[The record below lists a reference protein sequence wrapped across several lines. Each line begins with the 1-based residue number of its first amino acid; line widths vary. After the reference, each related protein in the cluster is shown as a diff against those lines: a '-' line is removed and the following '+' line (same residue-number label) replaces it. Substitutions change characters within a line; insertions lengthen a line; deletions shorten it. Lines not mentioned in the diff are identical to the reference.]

1 VNLNDFFTRLDGEL
15 RAEGMACGPDVWL
28 RVFQLPLVKQLMQKD
43 ANQVQLEEIR
53 YLMLWLRPL
62 FCRNPEEQ
70 ARFSFLYE
78 QCLTAKP
85 ASAAADNRI
94 VSAQQAIYH
103 TVRDNAKKVSIY
115 WWCGGALVLALI
127 LAVLFVTPPDVP
139 PQSNLPRPPNEDIKK
154 TGPDAV
160 TADPAAN
167 RPAIAIIEH
176 IAPRPQPE
184 PDDPEIPWPIITLLY
199 LTPWLVVA
207 WLFSKQ
213 YFRKLQF
220 NRAPTCGD
228 ALFNKLSFDRNLTP
242 IWGGGQAE
250 RSLRDLRSARLV
262 PTRRLNVAATAEATA
277 RNGDYF
283 LPVYRKRRSPPEHV
297 LLVRSLHRNDQ
308 QAGLAE
314 ELAARF
320 QSLGLQAHVY
330 RFRDD
335 PRWLVHWESDDGSY
349 LQLDQLRSK
358 YETARLLIIS
368 ETGILFHPYSGEAYP
383 WLTELSAWQDK
394 VWLHP
399 HDARSAHADLLA
411 QQNILLLPLSRD
423 SLPQL
428 VSHLTAV
435 QPVKL
440 IAQPAH
446 RLALPDIIAAQPE
459 DWLGERPPHGIELS
473 ELQWQLEHFL
483 GTYGMRLLRAAAV
496 YPKPNWN
503 LTKALDYLLFG
514 HLDRA
519 DPPVRREQRLSR
531 LSGLPWLKH
540 SFIPNWLREQL
551 LLNCA
556 ADERQH
562 IVKAWQ
568 TLFDQLTK
576 RERRGSLHLE
586 ISTPSRR
593 QIKLQLR
600 EWQSMQQS
608 DAINDPIFANILLGG
623 KFGLLDF
630 HLPRALAKL
639 LPFAQQ
645 TLILRPLQLVLLG
658 AALLGSWGLHHYGA
672 QGYLALQQYR
682 IAQDNARWQV
692 SLHYQ
697 STTQAL
703 AEALSNTL
711 QTARFSATVQSDA
724 IESDDKT
731 NVIRYAV
738 GGKKAAERVARSLA
752 WLTYGLEA
760 EPIETTRLPAG
771 FLQVQ
776 LNQTYQPGVGFSDEL
791 RYQTKEKPYISERIR
806 DVESGNN
813 VCNTAGQADSY
824 VFALSWLPAFCEMKP
839 EKFECQTAD
848 PNVYQ
853 AKHFTLLGL
862 WPNKKSCGVN
872 YGYCGEIKVA
882 KQNFCEY
889 PEINLDSISRA
900 AIAKVMP
907 GAIEGSCLERH
918 QWY

>member
-1 VNLNDFFTRLDGEL
+1 
-15 RAEGMACGPDVWL
+15 
-28 RVFQLPLVKQLMQKD
+28 
-43 ANQVQLEEIR
+43 
-53 YLMLWLRPL
+53 
-62 FCRNPEEQ
+62 
-70 ARFSFLYE
+70 
-78 QCLTAKP
+78 
-85 ASAAADNRI
+85 
-94 VSAQQAIYH
+94 
-103 TVRDNAKKVSIY
+103 
-115 WWCGGALVLALI
+115 
-127 LAVLFVTPPDVP
+127 
-139 PQSNLPRPPNEDIKK
+139 
-154 TGPDAV
+154 
-160 TADPAAN
+160 
-167 RPAIAIIEH
+167 
-176 IAPRPQPE
+176 
-184 PDDPEIPWPIITLLY
+184 
-199 LTPWLVVA
+199 
-207 WLFSKQ
+207 
-213 YFRKLQF
+213 
-220 NRAPTCGD
+220 
-228 ALFNKLSFDRNLTP
+228 
-242 IWGGGQAE
+242 
-250 RSLRDLRSARLV
+250 
-262 PTRRLNVAATAEATA
+262 
-277 RNGDYF
+277 
-283 LPVYRKRRSPPEHV
+283 
-297 LLVRSLHRNDQ
+297 
-308 QAGLAE
+308 
-314 ELAARF
+314 
-320 QSLGLQAHVY
+320 
-330 RFRDD
+330 
-335 PRWLVHWESDDGSY
+335 
-349 LQLDQLRSK
+349 
-358 YETARLLIIS
+358 
-368 ETGILFHPYSGEAYP
+368 
-383 WLTELSAWQDK
+383 
-394 VWLHP
+394 
-399 HDARSAHADLLA
+399 
-411 QQNILLLPLSRD
+411 
-423 SLPQL
+423 
-428 VSHLTAV
+428 
-435 QPVKL
+435 
-440 IAQPAH
+440 
-446 RLALPDIIAAQPE
+446 
-459 DWLGERPPHGIELS
+459 
-473 ELQWQLEHFL
+473 
-483 GTYGMRLLRAAAV
+483 
-496 YPKPNWN
+496 
-503 LTKALDYLLFG
+503 
-514 HLDRA
+514 
-519 DPPVRREQRLSR
+519 
-531 LSGLPWLKH
+531 
-540 SFIPNWLREQL
+540 
-551 LLNCA
+551 
-556 ADERQH
+556 
-562 IVKAWQ
+562 
-568 TLFDQLTK
+568 
-576 RERRGSLHLE
+576 
-586 ISTPSRR
+586 
-593 QIKLQLR
+593 
-600 EWQSMQQS
+600 MQQS

-658 AALLGSWGLHHYGA
+658 AALLSSWGLHHYGV

-918 QWY
+918 QWYKHGTCQIDWSMKEFFDLMINLTHQFNSSGMADFMSRKIGQEVSTEDFLNQIAAMLGSDARDRIRLICNRGMLEGIKLNLSTDLALGVDLKQLIRNAPIQGNSNCGETFRVDSIGQQS